1 MKTTFKDKAIA
12 FLFVALGTTTMIF
25 LSTRL
30 VVGALG
36 VCK

>member
-1 MKTTFKDKAIA
+1 MKITFKDKAIA
-12 FLFVALGTTTMIF
+12 FIFVALGTTAMIF

-30 VVGALG
+30 VIGALG